1 VVARIGGD
9 EFCVLAERISD
20 EREARDLGRRL
31 LDAVGTPLKLE
42 GRDVQISTSIGLA
55 LDTTGAEMIGSLVR
69 DADVALYRAKHNGR
83 GRVEVFT
90 PSLPLDPTTADSP
103 AAAR

>member
-1 VVARIGGD
+1 
-9 EFCVLAERISD
+9 
-20 EREARDLGRRL
+20 
-31 LDAVGTPLKLE
+31 
-42 GRDVQISTSIGLA
+42 
-55 LDTTGAEMIGSLVR
+55 MIGSLVR

-90 PSLPLDPTTADSP
+90 PSLPLDPRTADSP